1 VPGICDKDGTPLVRR
16 DDDAAEVVRARLE
29 KQVPPMLE
37 VVEHYRNAGVLTE
50 VDGRRPIDVVQ
61 ADILAAVA

>member
-1 VPGICDKDGTPLVRR
+1 
-16 DDDAAEVVRARLE
+16 LE

-50 VDGRRPIDVVQ
+50 VDGRRPIDEVQ